1 MAPCASRA
9 RDGVVMRLWMHCEP
23 AGLQVDGLYPWSYSN
38 LVENLKLQMC
48 STFPRSAEAE
58 HSPRR
63 NVRIS
68 FASIHCAAGKDTIEI
83 ERVLAEGAVVAAA
96 APQGKQRPKWSFRF
110 PFVDDINPSE
120 AETALN
126 HVYAGAMAKTL
137 SQVGGH
143 PVDTVKTRMQVR
155 DPPKKLRKWRKNIAS
170 HHIGIGPVGVDNWFF
185 KGPADLYRGVAGAI
199 LGTVPNALLY
209 FAAYETSKQ
218 NLEKYLP
225 PGVVHVASASIGT
238 LVSSVVRV
246 PADTLKHRVQAY
258 MHPNVFEAF
267 RSVVTAEGLGG
278 LYKGFWPT
286 LMRDVPEIVIQFGV
300 YEKLRAVVQK
310 KRNVAKLT
318 TPEHLLLGACAGAI
332 AATFTMPLDLVK
344 TRQQCGANQAIP
356 MIVASV
362 IREKGAAGLFSG
374 LGARTIHVSLMSAL
388 FFGLFE
394 YCKLIIKP
402 NRSAQDKLF
411 LPKIWK
417 KRRDKIWKRQFMQ
430 Q

>member
-1 MAPCASRA
+1 MTPSLS
-9 RDGVVMRLWMHCEP
+9 GVRED
-23 AGLQVDGLYPWSYSN
+23 VDPKSTILMQFGLYPCSYGN
-38 LVENLKLQMC
+38 FVENLKQQL
-48 STFPRSAEAE
+48 SDERSHGVA
-58 HSPRR
+58 SRFR
-63 NVRIS
+63 NVQIS
-68 FASIHCAAGKDTIEI
+68 FASMYSASGNSMEI
-83 ERVLAEGAVVAAA
+83 ERALSEGTVA
-96 APQGKQRPKWSFRF
+96 PKVKQQSWRFRF
-110 PFVDDINPSE
+110 PFIDDANPSE

-126 HVYAGAMAKTL
+126 HVYAGAMARTL

-185 KGPADLYRGVAGAI
+185 KGPADLYRGVTGAI

-238 LVSSVVRV
+238 LASSIVRV

-267 RSVVTAEGLGG
+267 RSVVTAEGIGG

-300 YEKLRAVVQK
+300 YEKLRTVVQK
-310 KRNVAKLT
+310 KRNVTKLT

-332 AATFTMPLDLVK
+332 AAACTMPLDLVK
-344 TRQQCGANQAIP
+344 TRQQCGAQQAIP
-356 MIVASV
+356 MIVAGV
-362 IREKGAAGLFSG
+362 IREKGASGLFSG
-374 LGARTIHVSLMSAL
+374 LGARTVHVSLMSAL
-388 FFGLFE
+388 FFGFFE

-402 NRSAQDKLF
+402 NRSGQDKLL
-411 LPKIWK
+411 LPKIWN
-417 KRRDKIWKRQFMQ
+417 KRRSKIWKRQFVRQ
-430 Q
+430 